1 MKKRKVKRTNP
12 GKNELRRFWN
22 VAHQVGGFAF
32 DFESV
37 DEKGRPTTNS
47 MEARPI
53 LLSLA
58 TGKNRPYRALVMEW
72 DETASKFLRG
82 LLHQPIT
89 AVAHYH
95 NYDSL
100 QAHWIG
106 CIDLHKV
113 TARLADTRILCWL
126 YNEEEDLDLKTQV
139 WKKLGYRMVSFK
151 EATVDSEFNR
161 AVLSLQNELTGLQ
174 KAGRENE
181 RILKREGRE
190 LTKLRKTHID
200 ELMRGVIK
208 VKEINELKR
217 SAAAEVLELVKEK
230 IEFLHD
236 RIQRETIRIEV
247 LIKKNQTLAF
257 KLFRKYALDDA
268 IQCWRLYRKMM
279 RWVKKANMER
289 WLEIEEANHKR
300 SLLMT
305 VDGATVNQKKTQSLK
320 ERSEPL
326 LDEFEADI
334 FNIAKRKFNVRSNK
348 DLPEVLYKDMGIV
361 PPEGTKPSKVVGIVG
376 EPWAFSTRTEVLERI
391 EHPITQ
397 AILNYRSVHTI
408 YKNFMVGLYIQAQT
422 DPDERSRVH
431 VIFNSTG
438 TKTGRWSSSSG

>member
-12 GKNELRRFWN
+12 GKNELRQFWN
-22 VAHQVGGFAF
+22 VAQQVGGFAF

-37 DEKGRPTTNS
+37 DEKGRPTTNA

-58 TGKNRPYRALVMEW
+58 TGKNRPYKALVLKW
-72 DETASKFLRG
+72 NDEASKFLRG
-82 LLHQPIT
+82 LLYRPIT

-106 CIDLHKV
+106 CIDLHLVK
-113 TARLADTRILCWL
+113 ARLADTRLLCWL
-126 YNEEEDLDLKTQV
+126 YNEEEDLGLKTQA
-139 WKKLGYRMVSFK
+139 WKKLNYRMVSFK

-161 AVLSLQNELTGLQ
+161 AVLSLRNELTGVQ
-174 KAGRENE
+174 KAVRENE
-181 RILKREGRE
+181 RLLKRQARE
-190 LTKLRKTHID
+190 HTKVRKKHID
-200 ELMRGVIK
+200 EMMRGVIK
-208 VKEINELKR
+208 VKDINELKR
-217 SAAAEVLELVKEK
+217 SAADEVQGLLNEK
-230 IEFLHD
+230 LAMLSD
-236 RIQRETIRIEV
+236 RLQKETIRIEV
-247 LIKKNQTLAF
+247 LVKRNTRLAY
-257 KLFRKYALDDA
+257 KLFKKYALDDS
-268 IQCWRLYRKMM
+268 IQCWRLYLKMM
-279 RWVKKANMER
+279 RWVKKAGMER
-289 WLEIEEANHKR
+289 WLEVEEVNHFR

-305 VDGATVNQKKTQSLK
+305 VDGARINQEKTKELK
-320 ERSEPL
+320 TRSEPL
-326 LDEFEADI
+326 LEEFEADI

-348 DLPEVLYKDMGIV
+348 ELPEVIYKDLGIK
-361 PPEGTKPSKVVGIVG
+361 PPEGTKKSKVVGIVG

-391 EHPITQ
+391 DHPIAQ

-408 YKNFMVGLYIQAQT
+408 YKNFMVGLIKQAEG
-422 DPDERSRVH
+422 DPDGRSRVH